1 MQAPGNQD
9 TGNGAARYSQS
20 RQAQPLHNR
29 LGSNGSSVQSYPA
42 SQVSQAPR
50 SSLNGK
56 MLLDGYHGDILNNFE
71 APPPR
76 FNPRNPNRTN
86 SSPLLDANDP
96 IQMHLLVSTA
106 LEDATG
112 YAILAPEE
120 VDSLRKQCIRIT
132 QRIESTRQNLAVQ
145 SKYRD
150 AAINMGKLYTDGE
163 GKRRSR
169 GSLGLKRLSHNEQ
182 SREAEAE
189 RAASERRCEEL
200 AQELWGLEK
209 RLIEPQTALLQHTA
223 GILQMTHKPSSKRR
237 AARASQEGMPGSP
250 ESMYTYSNARGSVAP
265 GEDIFDERSLYRSFE
280 RLDNL
285 DGDATASRAVE
296 APNGIGADASASRA
310 VGAPSGIGADAE
322 AKLKELW
329 EMMHPAAKDG
339 EDDFPVQDF
348 SLLAFSSKVQ
358 SLHNQTAMLN
368 DQKEV
373 LQRQIKQQRELN
385 NKSDETKDR
394 EMAEMETQLKSTRAN
409 LSEVEAQAISL
420 EKQLSAA
427 LDQSTRSQGEETAAL
442 REETAALHETI
453 ENLQNDLEDLKSSH
467 AIDLAEFKSS
477 NAADLEDLKSS
488 HAIDLAE
495 LKSSNAAN
503 LADLKSSNAIDL
515 ADLQS
520 QLTSSAEHISALQQ
534 AKSTAEAHIL
544 DLTADLEKARKAGE
558 QAAADLEEAR
568 QAVQAQSARAVDEE
582 ELDAK
587 NMEIA
592 RLQTEV
598 TIARAELDGAYGSRA
613 QRAAEVASNPAI
625 QKELD
630 ALRRELGETIEEY
643 EVLTKASIE
652 GERERELLEKEIDR
666 LRDEREAL
674 EAKLSDEKVRWM
686 GVKSPGPDGAGG
698 PAGVGAG
705 NTSTAVLKNEFKKMM
720 RDTRAE
726 NAKALRA
733 EQAERRRV
741 EDELR
746 ALKKAQGP
754 GKSSLSQS
762 TLGS

>member
-1 MQAPGNQD
+1 
-9 TGNGAARYSQS
+9 
-20 RQAQPLHNR
+20 
-29 LGSNGSSVQSYPA
+29 
-42 SQVSQAPR
+42 
-50 SSLNGK
+50 
-56 MLLDGYHGDILNNFE
+56 
-71 APPPR
+71 
-76 FNPRNPNRTN
+76 
-86 SSPLLDANDP
+86 
-96 IQMHLLVSTA
+96 MHLLVSTA

-120 VDSLRKQCIRIT
+120 VDSLRKQCIRLT

-150 AAINMGKLYTDGE
+150 AAINMGKLYADGR
-163 GKRRSR
+163 GSR
-169 GSLGLKRLSHNEQ
+169 GSLGLKRSSGHAEQ
-182 SREAEAE
+182 SREADAE

-223 GILQMTHKPSSKRR
+223 GVLQMTHKAAAKRG
-237 AARASQEGMPGSP
+237 RASQNGMPGSP

-265 GEDIFDERSLYRSFE
+265 GEDIFDERSLYRSFDK
-280 RLDNL
+280 LDNL
-285 DGDATASRAVE
+285 DGDAQGSRSV
-296 APNGIGADASASRA
+296 DAN
-310 VGAPSGIGADAE
+310 GIGADAE

-329 EMMHPAAKDG
+329 EMMHPSAKEG
-339 EDDFPVQDF
+339 EDDAPVQAF

-358 SLHNQTAMLN
+358 SLHNQTSMLN

-394 EMAEMETQLKSTRAN
+394 EMAEMEAQLKSTRAT
-409 LSEVEAQAISL
+409 LSEVEAQAQSL
-420 EKQLSAA
+420 ESQLSAA
-427 LDQSTRSQGEETAAL
+427 LDNSARSQGEETAAL
-442 REETAALHETI
+442 HENI
-453 ENLQNDLEDLKSSH
+453 ENLQNELE
-467 AIDLAEFKSS
+467 
-477 NAADLEDLKSS
+477 
-488 HAIDLAE
+488 
-495 LKSSNAAN
+495 
-503 LADLKSSNAIDL
+503 DLKSSNAIDL

-520 QLTSSAEHISALQQ
+520 QLTSSTEHITALQQ
-534 AKSTAEAHIL
+534 AKSTAEAHIT
-544 DLTADLEKARKAGE
+544 DLTSDLEKARKAAD
-558 QAAADLEEAR
+558 QAAADLEAAR
-568 QAVQAQSARAVDEE
+568 EEHKAQSARAVDEE

-613 QRAAEVASNPAI
+613 ERAAQVASNPAV

-686 GVKSPGPDGAGG
+686 GVKSPGPDGASGQ
-698 PAGVGAG
+698 AGVGAG

-733 EQAERRRV
+733 EQAERRKL

>member
-1 MQAPGNQD
+1 MSAPGVQN
-9 TGNGAARYSQS
+9 TGDGNARYSQS

-29 LGSNGSSVQSYPA
+29 LASNDSSVQSYPA
-42 SQVSQAPR
+42 SQVSQGPR

-71 APPPR
+71 GAPAK

-120 VDSLRKQCIRIT
+120 VDSLRKQCIRLT

-169 GSLGLKRLSHNEQ
+169 GSLGLKRNSHNEQ

-189 RAASERRCEEL
+189 RAASERRCEDL

-223 GILQMTHKPSSKRR
+223 GILQMTHKPSSKKR

-285 DGDATASRAVE
+285 DGDAPRAVE
-296 APNGIGADASASRA
+296 APNGM
-310 VGAPSGIGADAE
+310 GADAE

-329 EMMHPAAKDG
+329 EMMHPGAKDG
-339 EDDFPVQDF
+339 EDDMPVQDF

-358 SLHNQTAMLN
+358 SLHNQTAILN

-394 EMAEMETQLKSTRAN
+394 EMAEMETLLKSTQAT
-409 LSEVEAQAISL
+409 LSQVEAQAQSL
-420 EKQLSAA
+420 ETQLSAA
-427 LDQSTRSQGEETAAL
+427 LDQSSRSQSQGEETTAL
-442 REETAALHETI
+442 REETVALHETI
-453 ENLQNDLEDLKSSH
+453 ENLQSDLE
-467 AIDLAEFKSS
+467 
-477 NAADLEDLKSS
+477 
-488 HAIDLAE
+488 
-495 LKSSNAAN
+495 
-503 LADLKSSNAIDL
+503 DLKSSNAIDL

-520 QLTSSAEHISALQQ
+520 QLTSSSEHISALQQ

-544 DLTADLEKARKAGE
+544 DLTADLEKAHKAQE
-558 QAAADLEEAR
+558 QVVADLEEAR
-568 QAVQAQSARAVDEE
+568 QAVQAQTSRAVDEE

-613 QRAAEVASNPAI
+613 QRAAEVASNPAV

-686 GVKSPGPDGAGG
+686 GVKSPGPDGAGAQ
-698 PAGVGAG
+698 AGVGAG

-726 NAKALRA
+726 NAKALR
-733 EQAERRRV
+733 V
-741 EDELR
+741 CL
-746 ALKKAQGP
+746 
-754 GKSSLSQS
+754 LSC
-762 TLGS
+762 LGVGVMLTVV

>member
-1 MQAPGNQD
+1 MAPAQDNGN
-9 TGNGAARYSQS
+9 ARYSQS
-20 RQAQPLHNR
+20 RQTQPLHNR
-29 LGSNGSSVQSYPA
+29 LASDGSSVQSYTASQA
-42 SQVSQAPR
+42 SQVPR

-71 APPPR
+71 GQPPK

-120 VDSLRKQCIRIT
+120 VDSLRKQCIRLT

-150 AAINMGKLYTDGE
+150 AAINMGKLYSDGE

-169 GSLGLKRLSHNEQ
+169 GSLGLKRNSHNEQ

-223 GILQMTHKPSSKRR
+223 GVLQMTHKKSGKNGG
-237 AARASQEGMPGSP
+237 RASQEGMPGSP
-250 ESMYTYSNARGSVAP
+250 ESMYTFDNTGRGVAP
-265 GEDIFDERSLYRSFE
+265 GEDIFDERSLYRPFD
-280 RLDNL
+280 RLDQL
-285 DGDATASRAVE
+285 DGDRSVD
-296 APNGIGADASASRA
+296 APNGNGM
-310 VGAPSGIGADAE
+310 GADAE

-329 EMMHPAAKDG
+329 ELMHPNSGDSTPT
-339 EDDFPVQDF
+339 ESF
-348 SLLAFSSKVQ
+348 SLLTFSSKVQ
-358 SLHNQTAMLN
+358 SLHSQSLMLN

-394 EMAEMETQLKSTRAN
+394 ERAEMEAQLQSTKLA
-409 LSEVEAQAISL
+409 LSQVEAQLAG
-420 EKQLSAA
+420 A
-427 LDQSTRSQGEETAAL
+427 LDQSSRSQGEETAAL
-442 REETAALHETI
+442 QENI
-453 ENLQNDLEDLKSSH
+453 ENLQNDLE
-467 AIDLAEFKSS
+467 
-477 NAADLEDLKSS
+477 
-488 HAIDLAE
+488 
-495 LKSSNAAN
+495 
-503 LADLKSSNAIDL
+503 DLKSSNAIDL

-520 QLTSSAEHISALQQ
+520 QLTSSSEHIAALQQ
-534 AKSTAEAHIL
+534 AKSTAEAHIQ
-544 DLTADLEKARKAGE
+544 DLTADLDKGRKAEE
-558 QAAADLEEAR
+558 QVVSLTAELEEAR
-568 QAVQAQSARAVDEE
+568 KASTSRAVDEE

-613 QRAAEVASNPAI
+613 QRAAEVASNPAV

-686 GVKSPGPDGAGG
+686 GVKSPGPDGASGQ
-698 PAGVGAG
+698 AGVGAG

-733 EQAERRRV
+733 EQAERRKL

>member
-1 MQAPGNQD
+1 MPAPSNQD
-9 TGNGAARYSQS
+9 GTTRYSQS

-29 LGSNGSSVQSYPA
+29 LASNDSSVQSYPA

-71 APPPR
+71 GAPPK

-120 VDSLRKQCIRIT
+120 VDSLRKQCIRLT

-150 AAINMGKLYTDGE
+150 AAINMGKLYTDGGD

-169 GSLGLKRLSHNEQ
+169 GSLGLKRNSHTDQ

-223 GILQMTHKPSSKRR
+223 GILQMTHRTAKKGG
-237 AARASQEGMPGSP
+237 RASQGGMPGSP
-250 ESMYTYSNARGSVAP
+250 ESMYTYSNPGGSVAP
-265 GEDIFDERSLYRSFE
+265 GEDIFDERSLYRSFD
-280 RLDNL
+280 RLD
-285 DGDATASRAVE
+285 GGEGERAVVE
-296 APNGIGADASASRA
+296 APGGM
-310 VGAPSGIGADAE
+310 GADAE

-329 EMMHPAAKDG
+329 EMMHPSGQDG
-339 EDDFPVQDF
+339 EDEAPVQNF

-358 SLHNQTAMLN
+358 SLHSQSAMLN

-394 EMAEMETQLKSTRAN
+394 EMAEMETQLKSTKAT
-409 LSEVEAQAISL
+409 LSQVEAQAQSL
-420 EKQLSAA
+420 ESKLAEA
-427 LDQSTRSQGEETAAL
+427 LDQTSRSQGEDTI
-442 REETAALHETI
+442 ALHSNI
-453 ENLQNDLEDLKSSH
+453 DNLQNELDTLQNQLEDHQNKLEDLQNEH
-467 AIDLAEFKSS
+467 
-477 NAADLEDLKSS
+477 EDLKSS

-495 LKSSNAAN
+495 LKSSNAG
-503 LADLKSSNAIDL
+503 DL

-520 QLTSSAEHISALQQ
+520 QLTSSLEHIAALKQ
-534 AKSTAEAHIL
+534 AKSTAEAHIG
-544 DLTADLEKARKAGE
+544 DLTADLEKARKAE
-558 QAAADLEEAR
+558 AQVVSLTADLEEAR
-568 QAVQAQSARAVDEE
+568 NAQSSRAVDED

-674 EAKLSDEKVRWM
+674 EAKLSDER
-686 GVKSPGPDGAGG
+686 
-698 PAGVGAG
+698 
-705 NTSTAVLKNEFKKMM
+705 
-720 RDTRAE
+720 
-726 NAKALRA
+726 
-733 EQAERRRV
+733 
-741 EDELR
+741 
-746 ALKKAQGP
+746 
-754 GKSSLSQS
+754 
-762 TLGS
+762 

>member
-1 MQAPGNQD
+1 MAAPGVQNP
-9 TGNGAARYSQS
+9 GNGNARYSQS

-42 SQVSQAPR
+42 SQVSQGPR

-71 APPPR
+71 GAPAK

-120 VDSLRKQCIRIT
+120 VDSLRKQCIRLT

-150 AAINMGKLYTDGE
+150 AAINMGKLYTDGD

-169 GSLGLKRLSHNEQ
+169 GSLGLKRNSHNEQ

-223 GILQMTHKPSSKRR
+223 GILQMTHKPSSKKR

-285 DGDATASRAVE
+285 DGDAPRAVE
-296 APNGIGADASASRA
+296 APNGM
-310 VGAPSGIGADAE
+310 GADAE

-329 EMMHPAAKDG
+329 EMMHPGAKDG
-339 EDDFPVQDF
+339 EDDMPMQDF

-394 EMAEMETQLKSTRAN
+394 EMAEMETQLKSTQAT
-409 LSEVEAQAISL
+409 LSQVEAQAQSL
-420 EKQLSAA
+420 ETQLSAA
-427 LDQSTRSQGEETAAL
+427 LDQSSRSQSQGEETTAL
-442 REETAALHETI
+442 REETTALREETVALHETI
-453 ENLQNDLEDLKSSH
+453 ENLQSDLE
-467 AIDLAEFKSS
+467 
-477 NAADLEDLKSS
+477 
-488 HAIDLAE
+488 
-495 LKSSNAAN
+495 
-503 LADLKSSNAIDL
+503 DLKSSNAIDL

-520 QLTSSAEHISALQQ
+520 QLTSSSEHISALQQ

-544 DLTADLEKARKAGE
+544 DLTADLEKAHKAQE
-558 QAAADLEEAR
+558 QVVADLEEAR
-568 QAVQAQSARAVDEE
+568 QAVQAQTSRAVDEE

-674 EAKLSDEKVRWM
+674 EARLSDEKVRWM
-686 GVKSPGPDGAGG
+686 GVKSPGPDGASGQ
-698 PAGVGAG
+698 AGVGAG

-733 EQAERRRV
+733 EQAERRRL

>member
-1 MQAPGNQD
+1 MAAPGVQN
-9 TGNGAARYSQS
+9 TGNGNARYSQS

-42 SQVSQAPR
+42 SQVSQGPR

-71 APPPR
+71 GAPAK

-120 VDSLRKQCIRIT
+120 VDSLRKQCIRLT

-150 AAINMGKLYTDGE
+150 AAINMGKLYTDGD

-169 GSLGLKRLSHNEQ
+169 GSLGLKRNSHNEQ

-223 GILQMTHKPSSKRR
+223 GILQMTHKPSSKKR

-285 DGDATASRAVE
+285 DGDAPRAVE
-296 APNGIGADASASRA
+296 APNGM
-310 VGAPSGIGADAE
+310 GADAE

-329 EMMHPAAKDG
+329 EMMHPGAKDG
-339 EDDFPVQDF
+339 EDDIPVQDF

-394 EMAEMETQLKSTRAN
+394 EMAEMETQLKSTQAT
-409 LSEVEAQAISL
+409 LSQVEAQAKSL
-420 EKQLSAA
+420 ETQLSAA
-427 LDQSTRSQGEETAAL
+427 LDQSSRSQSQGEETNAL
-442 REETAALHETI
+442 REETVALHETI
-453 ENLQNDLEDLKSSH
+453 ESLQSDLE
-467 AIDLAEFKSS
+467 
-477 NAADLEDLKSS
+477 
-488 HAIDLAE
+488 
-495 LKSSNAAN
+495 
-503 LADLKSSNAIDL
+503 DLKSSNAIDL

-520 QLTSSAEHISALQQ
+520 QLTSSSEHISALQQ

-544 DLTADLEKARKAGE
+544 DLTADLEKAHKAQE
-558 QAAADLEEAR
+558 QVVADLEEAR
-568 QAVQAQSARAVDEE
+568 QAVQAQTSRAVDEE

-686 GVKSPGPDGAGG
+686 GVKSPGPDGASGQ
-698 PAGVGAG
+698 AGVGAG

-726 NAKALRA
+726 NAKALRVCLLSCLGA
-733 EQAERRRV
+733 GMILTVYRLSKRRGGGWRTSCA
-741 EDELR
+741 R
-746 ALKKAQGP
+746 
-754 GKSSLSQS
+754 
-762 TLGS
+762 

>member
-9 TGNGAARYSQS
+9 TGNGNARYSQS
-20 RQAQPLHNR
+20 RQAQAQPLHNR
-29 LGSNGSSVQSYPA
+29 LASNGSSVQSYPA
-42 SQVSQAPR
+42 SQISQGPR

-56 MLLDGYHGDILNNFE
+56 MLLDGYHSDILNNFE
-71 APPPR
+71 GAPAK

-86 SSPLLDANDP
+86 SSPLLDATDP

-120 VDSLRKQCIRIT
+120 VDSLRKQCIRLT

-145 SKYRD
+145 AKYRD
-150 AAINMGKLYTDGE
+150 AAINMGKLYSDGE

-169 GSLGLKRLSHNEQ
+169 GSLGLKRNSHTDQ

-223 GILQMTHKPSSKRR
+223 GILQMTHKPSAKKGRK
-237 AARASQEGMPGSP
+237 SQEGMPGSP

-265 GEDIFDERSLYRSFE
+265 GEDIFDERSLYRSFD
-280 RLDNL
+280 RLDHL
-285 DGDATASRAVE
+285 GGDAQAAKSVD
-296 APNGIGADASASRA
+296 APNGIGADE
-310 VGAPSGIGADAE
+310 E

-329 EMMHPAAKDG
+329 EMMHPGAKDG
-339 EDDFPVQDF
+339 DDDVPVQAF

-394 EMAEMETQLKSTRAN
+394 EMTEMDAQLKSTKAT
-409 LSEVEAQAISL
+409 LSQVEAQAQSL
-420 EKQLSAA
+420 ETQLSAA
-427 LDQSTRSQGEETAAL
+427 LDQSTRSQGEATRSQGEA
-442 REETAALHETI
+442 TAALHETI
-453 ENLQNDLEDLKSSH
+453 ETLQNDLE
-467 AIDLAEFKSS
+467 E
-477 NAADLEDLKSS
+477 
-488 HAIDLAE
+488 
-495 LKSSNAAN
+495 
-503 LADLKSSNAIDL
+503 LKSSNAIDL
-515 ADLQS
+515 AELQS
-520 QLTSSAEHISALQQ
+520 QLTSSSEHISALQQ

-544 DLTADLEKARKAGE
+544 DLTSDLEKAHKA
-558 QAAADLEEAR
+558 QAQVVADLEEAR
-568 QAVQAQSARAVDEE
+568 QAQQVQSSRAVDEE

-613 QRAAEVASNPAI
+613 QRAAEVAANPAV

-666 LRDEREAL
+666 LRDEREAI

-686 GVKSPGPDGAGG
+686 GVKSPGPDGASGQ
-698 PAGVGAG
+698 AGVGAG

-726 NAKALRA
+726 NAKALR
-733 EQAERRRV
+733 V
-741 EDELR
+741 SC
-746 ALKKAQGP
+746 
-754 GKSSLSQS
+754 SSVFVSIGGMML
-762 TLGS
+762 TVM

>member
-1 MQAPGNQD
+1 MAAPGVQN
-9 TGNGAARYSQS
+9 TGNGNARYSQS

-42 SQVSQAPR
+42 SQVSQGPR

-71 APPPR
+71 GAPAK

-120 VDSLRKQCIRIT
+120 VDSLRKQCIRLT

-150 AAINMGKLYTDGE
+150 AAINMGKLYTDGD

-169 GSLGLKRLSHNEQ
+169 GSLGLKRNSHNEQ

-223 GILQMTHKPSSKRR
+223 GILQMTHKPSSKKR

-285 DGDATASRAVE
+285 DGDAPRAVE
-296 APNGIGADASASRA
+296 APNGM
-310 VGAPSGIGADAE
+310 GADAE

-329 EMMHPAAKDG
+329 EMMHPGAKDG
-339 EDDFPVQDF
+339 EDDIPVQDF

-394 EMAEMETQLKSTRAN
+394 EMAEMETQLKSTQAT
-409 LSEVEAQAISL
+409 LSQVEAQAKSL
-420 EKQLSAA
+420 ETQLSAA
-427 LDQSTRSQGEETAAL
+427 LDQSSRSQSQGEETNAL
-442 REETAALHETI
+442 REETVALHETI
-453 ENLQNDLEDLKSSH
+453 ESLQSDLE
-467 AIDLAEFKSS
+467 
-477 NAADLEDLKSS
+477 
-488 HAIDLAE
+488 
-495 LKSSNAAN
+495 
-503 LADLKSSNAIDL
+503 DLKSSNAIDL

-520 QLTSSAEHISALQQ
+520 QLTSSSEHISALQQ

-544 DLTADLEKARKAGE
+544 DLTADLEKAHKAQE
-558 QAAADLEEAR
+558 QVVADLEEAR
-568 QAVQAQSARAVDEE
+568 QAVQAQTSRAVDEE

-686 GVKSPGPDGAGG
+686 GVKSPGPDGASGQ
-698 PAGVGAG
+698 AGVGAG

-733 EQAERRRV
+733 EQAERRRL

>member
-1 MQAPGNQD
+1 MPAPSNQD
-9 TGNGAARYSQS
+9 RNTRYSQS
-20 RQAQPLHNR
+20 RQAQPLHTR
-29 LGSNGSSVQSYPA
+29 LASNDSSVQSYPA

-56 MLLDGYHGDILNNFE
+56 MLLDGYHGDIVNNFE
-71 APPPR
+71 GAPPK

-120 VDSLRKQCIRIT
+120 VDSLRKQCIRLT

-150 AAINMGKLYTDGE
+150 AAINMGKLYSDGGSD

-169 GSLGLKRLSHNEQ
+169 GSLGLKRNSHTDQ

-223 GILQMTHKPSSKRR
+223 GILQMTHRTAKKGG
-237 AARASQEGMPGSP
+237 RASQGGMPGSP
-250 ESMYTYSNARGSVAP
+250 ESMYTYSNPGGSVGP
-265 GEDIFDERSLYRSFE
+265 GGDIFDERSLYRSFD
-280 RLDNL
+280 RL
-285 DGDATASRAVE
+285 DGDEGDRTVVE
-296 APNGIGADASASRA
+296 APGGM
-310 VGAPSGIGADAE
+310 GADAE
-322 AKLKELW
+322 AKLRELW
-329 EMMHPAAKDG
+329 EMMHPGAQDG
-339 EDDFPVQDF
+339 EDEAPVQDF

-358 SLHNQTAMLN
+358 SLHSQSAMLN

-385 NKSDETKDR
+385 NKSDATKDR
-394 EMAEMETQLKSTRAN
+394 EMAEMETQLKSTQAT
-409 LSEVEAQAISL
+409 LSQVEAQAQSL
-420 EKQLSAA
+420 ESKLAEA
-427 LDQSTRSQGEETAAL
+427 LDQTSRSQGEDTI
-442 REETAALHETI
+442 ALHSNI
-453 ENLQNDLEDLKSSH
+453 DNLQNELDTLQNQLEDHQNKLEDLQNEH
-467 AIDLAEFKSS
+467 
-477 NAADLEDLKSS
+477 EDLKSS

-495 LKSSNAAN
+495 LKSSNAGD

-520 QLTSSAEHISALQQ
+520 QLTSSLEHIAALKQ
-534 AKSTAEAHIL
+534 AKSTAEAHIG
-544 DLTADLEKARKAGE
+544 DLTADLEKARKAE
-558 QAAADLEEAR
+558 AQVVSLTADLEEAR
-568 QAVQAQSARAVDEE
+568 NAQSSRAVDED

-674 EAKLSDEKVRWM
+674 EAKLSDERVRWM
-686 GVKSPGPDGAGG
+686 GMKSPGPDGAGG
-698 PAGVGAG
+698 QLGVGAG

-733 EQAERRRV
+733 EQAERRKL